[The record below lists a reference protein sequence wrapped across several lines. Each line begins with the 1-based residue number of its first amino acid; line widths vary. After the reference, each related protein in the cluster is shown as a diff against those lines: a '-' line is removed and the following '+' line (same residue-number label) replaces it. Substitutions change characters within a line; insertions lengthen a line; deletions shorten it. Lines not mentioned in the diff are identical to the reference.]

1 MFVTDPMIVNVKG
14 PMEDQQRSENQKQM
28 SANI

>member
-14 PMEDQQRSENQKQM
+14 PMEDQRRSENQKQM
-28 SANI
+28 NANI